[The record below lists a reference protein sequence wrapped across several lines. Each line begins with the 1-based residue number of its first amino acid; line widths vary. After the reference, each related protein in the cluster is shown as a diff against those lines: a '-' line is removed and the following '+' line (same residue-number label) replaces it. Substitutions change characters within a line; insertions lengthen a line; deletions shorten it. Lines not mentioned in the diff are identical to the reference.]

1 MRVKIGPYRSWW
13 GPYQI
18 ADKIPFISEDR
29 AEKIGDWL
37 ADTWVNDFCNW
48 IQEKKNRK
56 IDIRIDPYDTWSMDH
71 TLALII
77 VPMLK
82 QLRDTKHGS
91 PLVDDE
97 DVPPHMRYSS
107 LGPDDPEWW
116 PDNWVHYKWE
126 WVLNEM
132 IWTFE
137 QLADDDDRGEQLF
150 MLDRDKYNEYN
161 DRVKNGL
168 RLFGKYY
175 RGLWD

>member
-1 MRVKIGPYRSWW
+1 MKIRIGPYIHWF
-13 GPYQI
+13 GPFQI
-18 ADKIPFISEDR
+18 AEKIPFISEDTQDKI
-29 AEKIGDWL
+29 AEWISE
-37 ADTWVNDFCNW
+37 TWITRFLTW
-48 IQEKKNRK
+48 IHEKRNRK

-91 PLVDDE
+91 PLVDNE

-126 WVLNEM
+126 WVLNEL

-137 QLADDDDRGEQLF
+137 QLIKDDDRVIELF
-150 MLDRDKYNEYN
+150 SLDLVKYMEYN
-161 DRVKNGL
+161 DRIKNGL

>member
-1 MRVKIGPYRSWW
+1 MKIRIGPYIHWI
-13 GPYQI
+13 GPFQI
-18 ADKIPFISEDR
+18 AEKIPFISEDTQDKI
-29 AEKIGDWL
+29 AEWISE
-37 ADTWVNDFCNW
+37 TWIIRFLTW
-48 IQEKKNRK
+48 IHEKRNRK

-91 PLVDDE
+91 PLVDNE

-107 LGPDDPEWW
+107 LGPDEPEWH

-126 WVLNEM
+126 WVLNEL

-137 QLADDDDRGEQLF
+137 QLTKDDDLELYS
-150 MLDRDKYNEYN
+150 LDLVKQIEYN
-161 DRVKNGL
+161 DRIKNGL

>member
-1 MRVKIGPYRSWW
+1 MRVKIGPYIDWI

-18 ADKIPFISEDR
+18 ADKIPFISEKR
-29 AEKIGDWL
+29 AEKIGDWI
-37 ADTWVNDFCNW
+37 AKTWINDFCEW
-48 IQEKKNRK
+48 IQEKRNRK
-56 IDIRIDPYDTWSMDH
+56 IDVRIDPYDTWSMDH

-91 PLVDDE
+91 PLVDNE
-97 DVPPHMRYSS
+97 DVPPHMRYSDQKYDKD
-107 LGPDDPEWW
+107 GWDMG
-116 PDNWVHYKWE
+116 DNWVHYKWE
-126 WVLNEM
+126 WILNEM

-137 QLADDDDRGEQLF
+137 QLTKDDDLELYS
-150 MLDRDKYNEYN
+150 LDKDKYTEYN
-161 DRVKNGL
+161 DRVTNGL